1 MLIMTIATKPFA
13 SVLGVVTR
21 IAARGLAGVTSLT
34 KAIIHRRE
42 VLRLT
47 ELDERGLKDI
57 GLVRSDVE
65 GALATSWLDDP
76 STILAARS
84 GARSGVASARRAE
97 GVRQAQVKAPAMKAG
112 PVARQPVAKQP
123 VAKQAVACSA

>member
-21 IAARGLAGVTSLT
+21 IAARGFAGVTSLT

-97 GVRQAQVKAPAMKAG
+97 GARQAQVKAPAMKVG
-112 PVARQPVAKQP
+112 PVTRQSVT
-123 VAKQAVACSA
+123 KQAVACSA

>member
-21 IAARGLAGVTSLT
+21 IGARGFAGVTSLT

-97 GVRQAQVKAPAMKAG
+97 GVRQAQVKAPAMKTG
-112 PVARQPVAKQP
+112 PVGRQPVAE
-123 VAKQAVACSA
+123 QAVACSA